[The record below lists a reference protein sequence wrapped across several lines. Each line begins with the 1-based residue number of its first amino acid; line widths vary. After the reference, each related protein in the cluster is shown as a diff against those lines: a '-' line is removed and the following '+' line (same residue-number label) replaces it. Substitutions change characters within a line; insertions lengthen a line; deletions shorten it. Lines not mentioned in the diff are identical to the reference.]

1 MKKTSIG
8 PRELRRKIYSK
19 AKAGF
24 GWKRWSREDSCD
36 LSIRKQLQADRRIGF
51 AAKRTGKPYE
61 GKPHV
66 RFDEKMLEIG
76 YGCDIVTLSKE
87 TERNGEYKY

>member
-1 MKKTSIG
+1 MTTKYDIFT
-8 PRELRRKIYSK
+8 
-19 AKAGF
+19 
-24 GWKRWSREDSCD
+24 
-36 LSIRKQLQADRRIGF
+36 RKQLQADRCICL

-76 YGCDIVTLSKE
+76 YGCNSVTLSEE
-87 TERNGEYKY
+87 TERNGEYKYQPVATTPAFYSTDNSHSEKDKKLF